1 MSSQGRARSE
11 PQQYLHIPPLEA
23 IDNYEATSSKTL
35 LDNTNPKINV
45 INLHLKANS
54 LWGIFKLET
63 EPLVPNFVQQL
74 PRVDTAV
81 TVHDMD
87 VMAEPPGKDLLRVT
101 VVSAHTPLE
110 AMDKNMIDRH
120 C

>member
-1 MSSQGRARSE
+1 VKVARWVLRRAALGNKCRLSD
-11 PQQYLHIPPLEA
+11 I
-23 IDNYEATSSKTL
+23 S
-35 LDNTNPKINV
+35 V
-45 INLHLKANS
+45 
-54 LWGIFKLET
+54 LET